1 MSSGGPDRSAA
12 SPDPGASSPADA
24 EPAGGPIRV
33 LLVDDHPLLRHGLRA
48 LLEQVGGAE
57 VVGEAGYGEEAV
69 ALDLALNPDVVVMDL
84 VMPGMTGIE
93 ATRRL
98 IDRRPDLGVLV
109 LTMSED
115 DASVF
120 AALRAG
126 ARGYVLKGTDG
137 ADFLAAVRAVAKGEA
152 VYGPA
157 VARRI
162 RRFLTT
168 GPASGPFPELTQRE
182 REILDLLASGKSNA
196 EIARGL
202 FLSQKTVKNHLTSIF
217 AKLQVAD
224 RAQAVVRARQA
235 GLGD

>member
-1 MSSGGPDRSAA
+1 MER
-12 SPDPGASSPADA
+12 
-24 EPAGGPIRV
+24 PIRV
-33 LLVDDHPLLRHGLRA
+33 VLVDDHPLLRHGLRA
-48 LLEQVGGAE
+48 LLEEVGGAE
-57 VVGEAGYGEEAV
+57 VVGEADDGESAV
-69 ALDLALNPDVVVMDL
+69 EVVLATAPDVVVMDL
-84 VMPGMTGIE
+84 VMPGTSGLE

-98 IDRRPDLGVLV
+98 IDRRPDLGILV

-126 ARGYVLKGTDG
+126 ARGYVLKGTGG
-137 ADFLAAVRAVAKGEA
+137 ADFIAAVRTVARGEA
-152 VYGPA
+152 VYGAA

-168 GPASGPFPELTQRE
+168 GPGSGPFPELTQRE

-196 EIARGL
+196 DIARIL
-202 FLSQKTVKNHLTSIF
+202 FLSVKTVKNHLTNIF

>member
-1 MSSGGPDRSAA
+1 MPTGEPVSSESIG
-12 SPDPGASSPADA
+12 
-24 EPAGGPIRV
+24 EPIRV

-57 VVGEAGYGEEAV
+57 VVGEAGDGEEAI
-69 ALDLALNPDVVVMDL
+69 ALVLSLNPDVVVMDL
-84 VMPGMTGIE
+84 VMPGVTGIE
-93 ATRRL
+93 ATRTL

-126 ARGYVLKGTDG
+126 ARGYVLKGADG
-137 ADFLAAVRAVAKGEA
+137 NDFIAAVRAVARGEA

-168 GPASGPFPELTQRE
+168 GPESGPFPELTQRE

-196 EIARGL
+196 EIARRL

-224 RAQAVVRARQA
+224 RTQAVVRARRA
-235 GLGD
+235 GLGE

>member
-1 MSSGGPDRSAA
+1 MSS
-12 SPDPGASSPADA
+12 
-24 EPAGGPIRV
+24 EPSGEPIRV

-57 VVGEAGYGEEAV
+57 VVGEASDGEEAV
-69 ALDLALNPDVVVMDL
+69 ALALSLNPDVVVMDL
-84 VMPGMTGIE
+84 VMPGVTGIE

-126 ARGYVLKGTDG
+126 ARGYVLKGADG
-137 ADFLAAVRAVAKGEA
+137 EDFLAAVRAVARGEA

-162 RRFLTT
+162 RRFLTVGPT
-168 GPASGPFPELTQRE
+168 GAPFPELTQRE
-182 REILDLLASGKSNA
+182 HEVLGLLASGRTNA
-196 EIARGL
+196 EIARRL

-224 RAQAVVRARQA
+224 RAQAVVRARRA
-235 GLGD
+235 GLGE

>member
-1 MSSGGPDRSAA
+1 MT
-12 SPDPGASSPADA
+12 DPVS
-24 EPAGGPIRV
+24 EPPIRV

-57 VVGEAGYGEEAV
+57 VVGEAGDGDEAI
-69 ALDLALNPDVVVMDL
+69 ALALSLAPDVVVMDL
-84 VMPGMTGIE
+84 VMPGTSGIE

-126 ARGYVLKGTDG
+126 ARGYVLKGTG
-137 ADFLAAVRAVAKGEA
+137 GSEFIAAVRSVARGEA

-162 RRFLTT
+162 RRFMAG
-168 GPASGPFPELTQRE
+168 GPATGPFPELTQRE
-182 REILDLLASGKSNA
+182 REVLDLLASGRSNP
-196 EIARGL
+196 EIARML

-224 RAQAVVRARQA
+224 RAQAVVRARRA

>member
-1 MSSGGPDRSAA
+1 MNGPTDS
-12 SPDPGASSPADA
+12 
-24 EPAGGPIRV
+24 IRV
-33 LLVDDHPLLRHGLRA
+33 LLVDDHPLLRHGLKA
-48 LLEQVGGAE
+48 LLEQIGGAE
-57 VVGEAGYGEEAV
+57 VVGEAGDGEEAIE
-69 ALDLALNPDVVVMDL
+69 LALSLDPDVVVMDL
-84 VMPGMTGIE
+84 VMPGMSGTE
-93 ATRRL
+93 ATRQL

-126 ARGYVLKGTDG
+126 ARGYVLKGTAG
-137 ADFLAAVRAVAKGEA
+137 SDFLAAVSAVARGEA
-152 VYGPA
+152 VYGPG

-162 RRFLTT
+162 RRFLTS
-168 GPASGPFPELTQRE
+168 GPDSGPFPELTQRE

-196 EIARGL
+196 EIARAL

-224 RAQAVVRARQA
+224 RAQAVVRARRA
-235 GLGD
+235 GLGE

>member
-1 MSSGGPDRSAA
+1 MVER
-12 SPDPGASSPADA
+12 
-24 EPAGGPIRV
+24 PIRV
-33 LLVDDHPLLRHGLRA
+33 VLVDDHPLLRHGLRA
-48 LLEQVGGAE
+48 LLEEVGGAE
-57 VVGEAGYGEEAV
+57 VVGEADDGESAV
-69 ALDLALNPDVVVMDL
+69 EVVLATAPDVVVMDL
-84 VMPGMTGIE
+84 VMPGTSGLE

-98 IDRRPDLGVLV
+98 IDRRPDLGILV

-126 ARGYVLKGTDG
+126 ARGYVLKGTGG
-137 ADFLAAVRAVAKGEA
+137 ADFIAAVRTVARGEA
-152 VYGPA
+152 VYGAA

-168 GPASGPFPELTQRE
+168 GPGSGPFPELTQRE

-196 EIARGL
+196 DIARIL
-202 FLSQKTVKNHLTSIF
+202 FLSVKTVKNHLTNIF

>member
-1 MSSGGPDRSAA
+1 MK
-12 SPDPGASSPADA
+12 
-24 EPAGGPIRV
+24 V
-33 LLVDDHPLLRHGLRA
+33 LLADDHPLLRHGLRA

-57 VVGEAGYGEEAV
+57 VVGEASDGEEAV
-69 ALDLALNPDVVVMDL
+69 AMALSLNPDVVVMDL
-84 VMPGMTGIE
+84 VMPGVGGLE

-98 IDRRPDLGVLV
+98 IDQRPDLGVLV

-126 ARGYVLKGTDG
+126 ARGYVLKGTAG
-137 ADFLAAVRAVAKGEA
+137 EDFLAAVTAVARGEA

-168 GPASGPFPELTQRE
+168 GPGTGPFPELTQRE
-182 REILDLLASGKSNA
+182 REILDLLANGKTNA
-196 EIARGL
+196 EIAKAL
-202 FLSQKTVKNHLTSIF
+202 YLSLKTVKNHLTSVF

-235 GLGD
+235 GLGT

>member
-1 MSSGGPDRSAA
+1 MNEEDGMT
-12 SPDPGASSPADA
+12 
-24 EPAGGPIRV
+24 EPPVRV
-33 LLVDDHPLLRHGLRA
+33 LLVDDHPLFRHGLRA

-57 VVGEAGYGEEAV
+57 VVGEAGDGEEAIAM
-69 ALDLALNPDVVVMDL
+69 ALSSDPDVVVMDL
-84 VMPGMTGIE
+84 VMPGTSGLE

-98 IDRRPDLGVLV
+98 IDRNPGLGILV

-126 ARGYVLKGTDG
+126 ARGYVLKGTGG
-137 ADFLAAVRAVAKGEA
+137 ADFIAAVRAVARGEA
-152 VYGPA
+152 VYGAA

-162 RRFLTT
+162 RRFLST
-168 GPASGPFPELTQRE
+168 GPGSGPFPELTQRE

-196 EIARGL
+196 DIARIL
-202 FLSQKTVKNHLTSIF
+202 FLSLKTVKNHLTNVF

-235 GLGD
+235 GLGE

>member
-1 MSSGGPDRSAA
+1 MNPQ
-12 SPDPGASSPADA
+12 ADSEAA
-24 EPAGGPIRV
+24 EPVRV
-33 LLVDDHPLLRHGLRA
+33 LLVDDHPLLRHGLRT

-57 VVGEAGYGEEAV
+57 VVGEAGDGEEAI
-69 ALDLALNPDVVVMDL
+69 ALALSLRPDVVVMDL
-84 VMPGMTGIE
+84 VMPGTSGIE

-98 IDRRPDLGVLV
+98 IDRDPALGVLV

-126 ARGYVLKGTDG
+126 ARGYVLKGTGG
-137 ADFLAAVRAVAKGEA
+137 AEFIAAVRSVARGEA

-162 RRFLTT
+162 RRFL
-168 GPASGPFPELTQRE
+168 ASGPDVTPFPELTARE
-182 REILDLLASGKSNA
+182 RDVLDLLASGRSNA
-196 EIARGL
+196 EIARAL
-202 FLSQKTVKNHLTSIF
+202 FLSQKTVKNHLTSVF

-224 RAQAVVRARQA
+224 RAQAVVRARRA